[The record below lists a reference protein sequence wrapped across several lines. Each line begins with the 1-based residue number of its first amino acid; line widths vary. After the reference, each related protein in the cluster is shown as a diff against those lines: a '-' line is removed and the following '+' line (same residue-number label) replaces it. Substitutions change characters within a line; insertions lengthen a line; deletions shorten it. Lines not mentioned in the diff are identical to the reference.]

1 MAGLAGA
8 THQLEFTLNRSQRK
22 MNFMHFQFA
31 TSIGRCLPAAFL
43 AFGATGLTLAAAP
56 ELAFPGAV
64 GWAAH
69 TPGGRGGKIVRVTTL
84 AASGPGSFAE
94 AVATPGPRIV
104 VFEVGG
110 VIDLNT
116 QTIRIK
122 EPFLTIAGQTA
133 PSPGITFIRGGLL
146 LDTHDVVMQHIC
158 VRPGTAG
165 QPRKGGWEPD
175 GLSTLQ
181 GARNIIVDHCSF
193 TWAIDE
199 NLSVSGKFFAGKTPD
214 EWRRNASQRVTFS
227 HNIIAEGLSH
237 ATHSK
242 DEHSK
247 GTLLMDN
254 SSEIL
259 IYANL
264 YADNVNR
271 NPEIKGGTFAA
282 VINNFI
288 YNPRGT
294 AVNYHM
300 TDVWKGHEIVVV
312 KNEVAGNVLRHG
324 PDTPAEL
331 ALFRFGGLG
340 DLEFHQ
346 ADNLAFDRTGKPARL
361 VYEDRRYGGKLRPSA
376 TPVYR
381 PPDLMAMPATQVEE
395 YVSRNAGAHPWD
407 RDPIDERIIRQ
418 SRDGSG
424 RVINSEEEVGGY
436 PAQKETH
443 AHFDPAE
450 WDLRTMT
457 RRGGP
462 SHHTAK

>member
-1 MAGLAGA
+1 MSGTAGFVMHDVMHAGSVFARLLFSA
-8 THQLEFTLNRSQRK
+8 TVGAFAASGLRAAETEF
-22 MNFMHFQFA
+22 
-31 TSIGRCLPAAFL
+31 
-43 AFGATGLTLAAAP
+43 
-56 ELAFPGAV
+56 AFPGAV

-69 TPGGRGGKIVRVTTL
+69 TPGGRGGKIIRVTTL
-84 AASGPGSFAE
+84 AADGAGSFAA
-94 AVATPGPRIV
+94 AVTARGPRIV

-110 VIDLNT
+110 VIDLNA
-116 QTIRIK
+116 RVLSIK
-122 EPFLTIAGQTA
+122 EPFLTIAGQTG
-133 PSPGITFIRGGLL
+133 PSPGITLIRGGLL
-146 LDTHDVVMQHIC
+146 VYASDVVIQHLR

-165 QPRKGGWEPD
+165 QPKSGGWEPD
-175 GLSTLQ
+175 GFSTTV

-193 TWAIDE
+193 SWAIDE
-199 NLSVSGKFFAGKTPD
+199 NLSVGGKFFLGRNPE

-259 IYANL
+259 LYGNL

-271 NPEIKGGTFAA
+271 NPEIKGGTYAA
-282 VINNFI
+282 VINNLV

-312 KNEVAGNVLRHG
+312 KNEVTGNVLRHG

-340 DLEFHQ
+340 DLELHL
-346 ADNLAFDRTGKPARL
+346 ADNLAFDRGGQPARL
-361 VYEDRRYGGKLRPSA
+361 LYEDKRYGGKLRPQEA
-376 TPVYR
+376 PVYW
-381 PPDLMAMPATQVEE
+381 PPGLTAMPAARVEE
-395 YVSRNAGAHPWD
+395 YVLANAGARRWD
-407 RDPIDERIIRQ
+407 HDPVDERILRET
-418 SRDGSG
+418 RAGTG
-424 RVINSEEEVGGY
+424 RVINTEAEVGGY
-436 PAQKETH
+436 PALKETRQPFES
-443 AHFDPAE
+443 AA

-457 RRGGP
+457 RR
-462 SHHTAK
+462 SR